1 MESKGDGVTNLG
13 AMCVFFFFSFSSLVN
28 IFVGGMVGADSSV
41 ILKTVNISQEHL
53 KTLKDKL
60 P

>member
-1 MESKGDGVTNLG
+1 MVLLTWELCG
-13 AMCVFFFFSFSSLVN
+13 FFFFSSLVN

-41 ILKTVNISQEHL
+41 IFKTVNISQKRL
-53 KTLKDKL
+53 KTLKVKL